1 MMTHYAFV
9 AKMKRNTPNKIYF
22 ALSTLGVI
30 MTKTN
35 VSNTKFVES
44 QFSKAYLHGKC
55 IKKM

>member
-1 MMTHYAFV
+1 MITHYPFV
-9 AKMKRNTPNKIYF
+9 AKMKPNISNKIYF
-22 ALSTLGVI
+22 VLPTLGVI

-55 IKKM
+55 INKM